1 MAHYDL
7 ITGLDIAH
15 AALLDAGETASITG
29 KYGDD
34 AKRAV
39 RNAYWSVL
47 AHARWPWA
55 MSPTPGVIATVA
67 AQAVTVSSIS
77 TTTVTLSAT
86 ISTSMAGRKFYLDG
100 NQSVYRISAHTAGTN
115 SLTLDASYVE
125 SLTTGQATIFQ
136 DEYAIP
142 ATALRIWDPLWP
154 RGWQWDPIT
163 IIDKPLFEQRYGRGA
178 WGFGSGIVEHACE
191 IHPQAY
197 TAGAKGVTRQLRF
210 APWSEDALNIEY
222 DYTLFH
228 DLDFGGSGET
238 DTPKIPREHRAVV
251 SHFAASALLL
261 GKDDDKSATYAQLG
275 AGKLAEMKDLYLTS
289 SHGGRV
295 YVRSRHSV
303 ALGCT

>member
-15 AALLDAGETASITG
+15 AALLDAGEAASITG
-29 KYGDD
+29 NYGND

-47 AHARWPWA
+47 GHARWPWA
-55 MSPTPGVIATVA
+55 MSPTPNVITTSA
-67 AQAVTVSSIS
+67 AQSVTVSSIS
-77 TTTVTLSAT
+77 TTTVTLSAS
-86 ISTSMAGRKFYLDG
+86 IATSMAGRKFYLDG
-100 NQSVYRISAHTAGTN
+100 NQSVYRISAHTAGTDT
-115 SLTLDASYVE
+115 LTLDASYVE
-125 SLTTGQATIFQ
+125 SLTTGPATIFQ

-142 ATALRIWDPLWP
+142 ATCLKIWDPLWP

-163 IIDKPLFEQRYGRGA
+163 IIDKSLFEQRYGRGA
-178 WGFGSGIVEHACE
+178 WGFGSGIIEHACE

-210 APWSEDALNIEY
+210 APWSEDALNIEH
-222 DYTLFH
+222 DYTMFH

-251 SHFAASALLL
+251 AHFAASALLL
-261 GKDDDKSATYAQLG
+261 GKDDSKSSTYAQLG
-275 AGKLAEMKDLYLTS
+275 AGKLQEMKDQYLS
-289 SHGGRV
+289 LSHGGRV
-295 YVRSRHSV
+295 YVRSHHSA
-303 ALGCT
+303 ALGLT